1 MLDNIVIICYNT
13 ENNKKRRYTMSTF
26 IPVTFWIIFALA
38 LLISSIG
45 FYKYVYFIS
54 LGYGFSIAGIGA
66 AMLIM
71 FRENLN
77 IGTVLACILFMIYGI
92 RLGGYLLIR
101 EVKSAAYRTH
111 MKNEIKDG
119 KVMPFGVKCAIWIT
133 CALLYVTQVLPVFYR
148 MHNGSEFDVMIIIG
162 SVIMALGLIL
172 ESAADWQKNAQKK
185 INPKRFCDKGLYRI
199 VRCPNYLGE
208 LIFWTGVLVSGVN
221 VLSGA
226 GQWILA
232 LIGYIGI
239 VFVMFSGARR
249 LEIRQN
255 KNYSADPEYQAYV
268 KKVPILLPFIPLYSV
283 EKYKFLIA

>member
-1 MLDNIVIICYNT
+1 
-13 ENNKKRRYTMSTF
+13 MSTF

-101 EVKSAAYRTH
+101 ELKSAAYRTH

-148 MHNGSEFDVMIIIG
+148 MHNGSEFDIMIIIG

-185 INPKRFCDKGLYRI
+185 VNPKRFCDKGLYRI